1 MMYGKLLSL
10 INYDYVFCSFFRIIA
25 MYYKIIEHDFRP
37 KSILLLTNQA
47 AT

>member
-25 MYYKIIEHDFRP
+25 MYYKIIEHDIGP
-37 KSILLLTNQA
+37 KGILLLINKA